1 MREEAVLSAS
11 QNPAIA
17 HADGDKLA
25 KATEKGRPT
34 VTAVIPT
41 LNEAENLAHVI
52 PFLPSIVDEVI
63 IVDGRSTDNTVAVA
77 KELRPDAKIVYE
89 TRKGKGV
96 ALRAGFEAATCD
108 IVVMLDADG
117 STDPTEI
124 PVFVGALAAGAD
136 FVKGSRFMQGGLT
149 DDMEFHRF
157 LGNWGLTT
165 AVRILFGGR
174 YSDLCYGYS
183 AFWRSVLPD
192 LALESTGFEIETEM
206 NIRALRANLNISEV
220 PSREK
225 PRVHGTSNLIAI
237 RDGLRIAKVITQEYV
252 SETISRIRKGKSR
265 EEHTFTDATRL
276 LTQEA
281 AYLKAQQ
288 ADLSPEEYET
298 RVAVLRDAMNFLL
311 EQPVDSSVDRYEQVR
326 LSMLGDQHWE
336 FLDEKRS

>member
-1 MREEAVLSAS
+1 
-11 QNPAIA
+11 
-17 HADGDKLA
+17 
-25 KATEKGRPT
+25 
-34 VTAVIPT
+34 
-41 LNEAENLAHVI
+41 
-52 PFLPSIVDEVI
+52 
-63 IVDGRSTDNTVAVA
+63 
-77 KELRPDAKIVYE
+77 
-89 TRKGKGV
+89 RKGKGV

-108 IVVMLDADG
+108 IIVMLDADG

-124 PVFVGALAAGAD
+124 PAFVGALAAGAD

-183 AFWRSVLPD
+183 AFWRRVLPD

-237 RDGLRIAKVITQEYV
+237 RDGLRIAKVITIEYV
-252 SETISRIRKGKSR
+252 SETMRRIRNGKKT

-336 FLDEKRS
+336 FLDEKRSK